1 MVNKKKE
8 IEPQKLAL
16 DALNATV
23 MDNKAMI
30 HQSRANIEEN
40 RLLILSNQS
49 AAALG
54 NQQLANHNTEEIFES
69 RKTVLVTFD
78 PETELQEKYIEVAS
92 RRSELDFL
100 LHSARLNEQCLT
112 INKMMVEANA
122 LLIEITD
129 KIMRLNQEIL
139 DFNEENLD
147 SNNELIQG
155 VLNPLVVEERMV
167 EELQAEND
175 LSFVELD
182 RLSSKNREEIS
193 GLLDQSAKNKNI
205 AIQHN
210 QEISQRRE
218 RLYANR
224 QDVKTMRGSVG
235 REIDYADIFLSRSE
249 SE

>member
-1 MVNKKKE
+1 
-8 IEPQKLAL
+8 
-16 DALNATV
+16 
-23 MDNKAMI
+23 MI

-69 RKTVLVTFD
+69 RKTVLVTFEPD
-78 PETELQEKYIEVAS
+78 SELQSNYIEVTS

-100 LHSARLNEQCLT
+100 LHSARLNEQCLE
-112 INKMMVEANA
+112 INTMMVEANSR
-122 LLIEITD
+122 LIEITD

-139 DFNEENLD
+139 EFNEENLE

-155 VLNPLVVEERMV
+155 VLNPLVVEEGMV

-175 LSFVELD
+175 LSFEELD
-182 RLSSKNREEIS
+182 RLSSKNRDKIEIV
-193 GLLDQSAKNKNI
+193 LEQSAKNKSI

-210 QEISQRRE
+210 QEISERRE

-224 QDVKTMRGSVG
+224 GDVKVMRKNVG
-235 REIDYADIFLSRSE
+235 REIDYADIFLSKGE
-249 SE
+249 E

>member
-1 MVNKKKE
+1 
-8 IEPQKLAL
+8 
-16 DALNATV
+16 
-23 MDNKAMI
+23 MI

-78 PETELQEKYIEVAS
+78 PETDLQANYIEVAS

-129 KIMRLNQEIL
+129 KIMRLNQDIL
-139 DFNEENLD
+139 EFNEENLD
-147 SNNELIQG
+147 SNNELHQG
-155 VLNPLVVEERMV
+155 VLNPLVVEEGMV

-175 LSFVELD
+175 C
-182 RLSSKNREEIS
+182 RSKNLTGYR
-193 GLLDQSAKNKNI
+193 QKT
-205 AIQHN
+205 
-210 QEISQRRE
+210 E
-218 RLYANR
+218 RKL
-224 QDVKTMRGSVG
+224 
-235 REIDYADIFLSRSE
+235 
-249 SE
+249 

>member
-1 MVNKKKE
+1 MKKKQE

-78 PETELQEKYIEVAS
+78 PETDLQANYIEVAS

-129 KIMRLNQEIL
+129 KIMRLNQDIL
-139 DFNEENLD
+139 EFNEENLD

-155 VLNPLVVEERMV
+155 VLNPLVVEEGMV

-175 LSFVELD
+175 LSFEELD
-182 RLSSKNREEIS
+182 RLSSKNRKEIAK
-193 GLLDQSAKNKNI
+193 LLEQSANNKNI

-218 RLYANR
+218 RLYVNR
-224 QDVKTMRGSVG
+224 QDVKTMRGTVG
-235 REIDYADIFLSRSE
+235 REVDYADIFLSKSE
-249 SE
+249 E